1 MKEKLKWIQ
10 TAFTAKTVQVHLT
23 TMSSSIFLNL
33 TLKSDVTRTVPAY
46 HISRVREI
54 ESAAPLTAII
64 LKDIEKKNHSI
75 KKIQVQLDH
84 ID

>member
-1 MKEKLKWIQ
+1 
-10 TAFTAKTVQVHLT
+10 
-23 TMSSSIFLNL
+23 MSSSIFLNL